1 MLKIM
6 IHEIPAEQRWVLS
19 GNLTEPWASELT
31 AKWESARGSR
41 AAKKCVVDLIDVIFV
56 DGSGKKVLSQMIA
69 EGAEF
74 MTDGLYTQYV
84 IESLKGR
91 RRNRTGGPND
101 AP

>member
-6 IHEIPAEQRWVLS
+6 IHEIPAEQRWVLA

-31 AKWESARGSR
+31 AKWELARESR
-41 AAKKCVVDLIDVIFV
+41 AGKKCVVDLMDVDFID
-56 DGSGKKVLSQMIA
+56 DSGKKVLSRMIT

-74 MTDGLYTQYV
+74 MTDALYTKYV

-91 RRNRTGGPND
+91 RRNGIGGPND